1 MKNPKKSSIQSKKT
15 EPVIHREGAEEFVNL
30 GAVEGIPHIELFDMV
45 SKVIAE
51 DTLDHVNSISKKV
64 VPAKSLYTDFFKRVI
79 DIELSL
85 CAIVVT
91 LPVNLVLAA
100 CTFADVGRPI
110 FFTQKRVGK
119 NGKPFT
125 IIKFRNMTNATDAL
139 GNLLPPDQRVTKFGR
154 FVRRTS
160 LDELLNFLSVF
171 KGDMSLIGPRPLPFD
186 YNDYYS
192 DRHMMRYA
200 VKPGLECPNIRLSAK
215 METWGDQF
223 ENDVYYVEN
232 VSFLMD
238 IKMMFALVKL
248 VFDRKSTN
256 VRANAVK
263 GSFMG
268 YHKDGTSI
276 SSEHVEKR
284 YYDEAVRRMGYT
296 DQDPNTT
303 K

>member
-125 IIKFRNMTNATDAL
+125 IIKFRNMTNL
-139 GNLLPPDQRVTKFGR
+139 
-154 FVRRTS
+154 
-160 LDELLNFLSVF
+160 
-171 KGDMSLIGPRPLPFD
+171 
-186 YNDYYS
+186 
-192 DRHMMRYA
+192 
-200 VKPGLECPNIRLSAK
+200 
-215 METWGDQF
+215 
-223 ENDVYYVEN
+223 
-232 VSFLMD
+232 
-238 IKMMFALVKL
+238 
-248 VFDRKSTN
+248 
-256 VRANAVK
+256 
-263 GSFMG
+263 
-268 YHKDGTSI
+268 
-276 SSEHVEKR
+276 
-284 YYDEAVRRMGYT
+284 
-296 DQDPNTT
+296 
-303 K
+303 